1 MTATSMEVAT
11 DVFRS
16 EYLRLSSS
24 IESSLRSK
32 ENFEQA
38 QRDNQIQ
45 LDIDRGKVKAHRS
58 QLDLRESQL
67 TQRQEQAGDSDLSA
81 AEKALSQAQS
91 LREQLASEVAALS
104 GQLDRSNSD
113 ISETN
118 SQLYGLEASINDVPL
133 YEAAINRLLA
143 LIREQSAKLLE
154 AQDLTARTVPILA
167 DLKEKEGDLIEL
179 KRVTEGQLRALEER
193 KLECSRTL
201 AEPIDPAEDDAAI
214 ARLEDDNTKSEA
226 RLRSMAADHERS
238 IVGKL
243 SAEIEMLEQEN
254 LRRKALVDKKREA
267 VNEQSDNRER
277 KRLEDQRKLQKQ
289 REAIERLCQQTDQA
303 RSARLAAA
311 LRQEE
316 EEEQPLPTPEEH
328 AQRLAEFEGTRQT
341 KLDQL
346 NAEIEDLIAKH
357 DANQKPI
364 EQRWDRKMNRITKYT
379 QRLTKKEKI
388 LLQIGEHEEGIVE
401 LEQKLETLQR
411 QKQQLTKRKM
421 ESVKFSSE
429 YEAEKSR
436 QIIEKAN
443 LEGRSRQI
451 ADTRKAN
458 LARTRDIAGREKD
471 FERRRQEALEEEQAV
486 LELERQLDDINAKAI
501 EAIGKLK
508 AENASID
515 DTILSLTMG
524 DASND

>member
-32 ENFEQA
+32 ENFEQT

-45 LDIDRGKVKAHRS
+45 LDIDRGKVKAHRL

-91 LREQLASEVAALS
+91 LGQQLASEVAALS

-143 LIREQSAKLLE
+143 LIREQSAKLFE

-167 DLKEKEGDLIEL
+167 DLKEKEEDLIDL

-201 AEPIDPAEDDAAI
+201 AEPIDPPEDDAAI

-243 SAEIEMLEQEN
+243 SAEIDVLEQEN
-254 LRRKALVDKKREA
+254 VRRKAVINKREEA
-267 VNEQSDNRER
+267 INEQSRFHER
-277 KRLEDQRKLQKQ
+277 KRFEDRRKLEKQ
-289 REAIERLCQQTDQA
+289 REVIERL
-303 RSARLAAA
+303 R
-311 LRQEE
+311 
-316 EEEQPLPTPEEH
+316 
-328 AQRLAEFEGTRQT
+328 
-341 KLDQL
+341 
-346 NAEIEDLIAKH
+346 
-357 DANQKPI
+357 
-364 EQRWDRKMNRITKYT
+364 
-379 QRLTKKEKI
+379 
-388 LLQIGEHEEGIVE
+388 
-401 LEQKLETLQR
+401 
-411 QKQQLTKRKM
+411 
-421 ESVKFSSE
+421 
-429 YEAEKSR
+429 
-436 QIIEKAN
+436 
-443 LEGRSRQI
+443 
-451 ADTRKAN
+451 
-458 LARTRDIAGREKD
+458 
-471 FERRRQEALEEEQAV
+471 
-486 LELERQLDDINAKAI
+486 
-501 EAIGKLK
+501 
-508 AENASID
+508 
-515 DTILSLTMG
+515 
-524 DASND
+524 